1 MTKKRPNKNAS
12 LNPGDLKVE
21 LLPERVVVTSGNE
34 MTITKGESQNFERFS
49 IILNSN
55 LYQIASISSSIIE
68 WEQSYGDAPVSSYM
82 DWYNNLKIEKK
93 LQLDGTTIYI
103 ITDRDTEEVFQFAS
117 RSVVL
122 PPGY

>member
-1 MTKKRPNKNAS
+1 MS
-12 LNPGDLKVE
+12 
-21 LLPERVVVTSGNE
+21 
-34 MTITKGESQNFERFS
+34 
-49 IILNSN
+49 
-55 LYQIASISSSIIE
+55 
-68 WEQSYGDAPVSSYM
+68 
-82 DWYNNLKIEKK
+82 WYPNLKIEKK